1 MRPGKDATILALAL
15 MVPRALEAAEK
26 LKAEHGIDCEV
37 VDVRSL
43 VPLDTQTILGSVA
56 RTHRLF
62 TVEENPRLC
71 GWGAEIVSIVADEAF
86 YDLDGPPVRITTP
99 HIPLPAADILEDIA
113 LPTVDRIVDR
123 VRRSMQVV
131 SPHERQRHAGRQ
143 SARLA
148 PRMIA
153 SLIRGAETRIIGNVP
168 CTKIFSPTSRPICGS
183 AANGANPP
191 TAAASTCSIRRPRTR
206 SPRSRARPS
215 RTPRPRSMPRATP
228 SRAGPRSKP
237 RERAEILRKSFE
249 LIMRDAER
257 LAKLITI
264 ENGKALSDSRGEV
277 AYAAEFFRWY
287 AEEAVRNIGEVSRAP
302 ASGARIV
309 VQHKP
314 AGVAVLVTPWNFPA
328 AMATRKIG
336 PALAAGCPVV
346 LKPAS
351 DTPLTMLALMPILE
365 EAGVP
370 AGVVNVIPSRS
381 SGKVVSAMLHDPRV
395 RVVSFTGS
403 TEVGRKL
410 LHEAADN
417 VVKPAM
423 ELGGNA
429 PFIVFEDADIDAAIE
444 GAMIAKM
451 RNMGEACTS
460 ANRFYVHEKVHDEFA
475 KKLTAKMAALKVGNG
490 LDDGVTV
497 GPLVNADAKKKVIE
511 LVDDAVGKGAKVLT
525 GGKSPTGPGH
535 FYPPTVL
542 DAVPDGAK
550 MLNEEIFGP
559 VAAIQ
564 TFKSEGEVIKRAN
577 DTEYGLVAYLYT
589 KDMSRGMRVSE
600 QLDFGMI
607 GLNRGLVSDPAA
619 PFGGMKQ
626 SGIGREGAH
635 EGLMEFLET
644 QYISVTW

>member
-1 MRPGKDATILALAL
+1 MAMYDNLLANVPTDLWIGGKWRKSSDGGRFDVIDPATENKVA
-15 MVPRALEAAEK
+15 
-26 LKAEHGIDCEV
+26 
-37 VDVRSL
+37 
-43 VPLDTQTILGSVA
+43 SVA
-56 RTHRLF
+56 SA
-62 TVEENPRLC
+62 TVED
-71 GWGAEIVSIVADEAF
+71 AK
-86 YDLDGPPVRITTP
+86 
-99 HIPLPAADILEDIA
+99 AA
-113 LPTVDRIVDR
+113 VD
-123 VRRSMQVV
+123 
-131 SPHERQRHAGRQ
+131 A
-143 SARLA
+143 A
-148 PRMIA
+148 
-153 SLIRGAETRIIGNVP
+153 
-168 CTKIFSPTSRPICGS
+168 S
-183 AANGANPP
+183 AAFPGW
-191 TAAASTCSIRRPRTR
+191 AAK
-206 SPRSRARPS
+206 
-215 RTPRPRSMPRATP
+215 
-228 SRAGPRSKP
+228 KP
-237 RERAEILRKSFE
+237 RERAEILRKAYD

-264 ENGKALSDSRGEV
+264 ENGKALPDSRGEV

-287 AEEAVRNIGEVSRAP
+287 AEEAVRNIGANTRGPST
-302 ASGARIV
+302 GARIL

-314 AGVAVLVTPWNFPA
+314 AGIAVLVTPWNFPA

-381 SGKVVSAMLHDPRV
+381 SGKVVSEMLHDPRV

-451 RNMGEACTS
+451 RNMGEACTA

-475 KKLTAKMAALKVGNG
+475 QKLTAKMAGLKMGNG
-490 LDDGVTV
+490 LDDGVAL
-497 GPLVNADAKKKVIE
+497 GPLVNKDGLDKVIE
-511 LVDDAVGKGAKVLT
+511 LVDDAVKKGAKVLT
-525 GGKSPTGPGH
+525 GGKATGGPGF
-535 FYPPTVL
+535 FYPATVL
-542 DAVPDGAK
+542 SNVSNDSK

-559 VAAIQ
+559 VASIQ
-564 TFKSEGEVIKRAN
+564 AFKSEDEVIGRAN

-589 KDMSRGMRVSE
+589 KDLSRGLRVSE

-619 PFGGMKQ
+619 PFGGVKQ
-626 SGIGREGAH
+626 SGLGREGAH